1 MPEEYVALTKE
12 TALAWRET
20 IAKAK
25 QFLSQQEGRGGSASD
40 IVHGVPVELDG
51 WLHPGLTATAYIL
64 SWDETGKEWTK
75 TETSVKVAD
84 SLGSISPLPPGTR
97 GLIYPAGENVHIL
110 VPFAELQRVRLTSA
124 LSPCGVASGEL
135 TYVHEGQWQAITI
148 YCYDPLGVTPKEG
161 VPAGQCVWAVYKH
174 DMYRW
179 EVVSWGTCCQEE
191 SSSESESSA
200 SEEAGCGGVT
210 EDVLVLTAVPTR
222 SGNNIILP
230 AKKLEFVG
238 GCLKSV
244 ENMPDYSVYLCCD
257 ESDDSISDESSSSE
271 ESSSSAASSS
281 SSSSSKI
288 CGHCESTPYQMEV
301 TIGGVENNACESC
314 TLFNGTHILTQDQ
327 DDPCIYRK
335 TFSPHICGTD
345 EYPDTL
351 TLIFEG
357 NYRCAVY
364 LNISGTAYY
373 TSWSSYVYVDC
384 TEVDQDFTL
393 ESYTYNYDYP
403 CTTQNATCHVRS
415 L

>member
-75 TETSVKVAD
+75 TETSVQVAD

-110 VPFAELQRVRLTSA
+110 VPFAELQRVRLTSS
-124 LSPCGVASGEL
+124 LTPCGVASGEL
-135 TYVHEGQWQAITI
+135 TYVHEGQWQAIAI
-148 YCYDPLGVTPKEG
+148 SCYDPLGVAPKEG
-161 VPAGQCVWAVYKH
+161 VPAGQCVWVVYKH

-200 SEEAGCGGVT
+200 SESEGGGCGGVT
-210 EDVLVLTAVPTR
+210 ETLDVLIATPTR
-222 SGNNIILP
+222 SGDNLILP
-230 AKKLEFVG
+230 RRRLVFTD
-238 GCLKSV
+238 GCLTGV
-244 ENMPDYSVYLCCD
+244 EEQPDFSINLCCD
-257 ESDDSISDESSSSE
+257 GSSESSSSGSE
-271 ESSSSAASSS
+271 EGEPCS
-281 SSSSSKI
+281 I
-288 CGHCESTPYQMEV
+288 CTEGTTPRKMEV
-301 TIGGVENNACESC
+301 SIAGVQNGPCEACSA
-314 TLFNGTHILTQDQ
+314 FNGTFELVQQ
-327 DDPCIYRK
+327 
-335 TFSPHICGTD
+335 S
-345 EYPDTL
+345 PDTCDYKY
-351 TLIFEG
+351 TFDPMPCG
-357 NYRCAVY
+357 NEANPDYIILKFLGSYISVDLWIGGQSTRWV
-364 LNISGTAYY
+364 SGTK
-373 TSWSSYVYVDC
+373 TSPYDC
-384 TEVDQDFTL
+384 SNLDEDLSLFGSGKT
-393 ESYTYNYDYP
+393 SP
-403 CTTQNATCHVRS
+403 CDTMNATCHIRS